1 LRDRQ
6 SQGAEEPLLGERPR
20 LPKKGKKIMAYA
32 VRLDPQEARAIA
44 LTAIPAN
51 DTAKPDFSPLEWSV
65 IRLARVDG
73 VSTLR
78 APGRFRRF
86 VNWLMGRKRTPAL
99 ANERLEALR
108 RMAVLSWHYGFTV
121 PGDDVADFLSA
132 GFTPDQ
138 YELMVSSIRAAVSA
152 PQRIAA

>member
-1 LRDRQ
+1 
-6 SQGAEEPLLGERPR
+6 
-20 LPKKGKKIMAYA
+20 MAYA

-51 DTAKPDFSPLEWSV
+51 DTAKSEFSALEWSV
-65 IRLARVDG
+65 IRMARVDG
-73 VSTLR
+73 LSTLR

-86 VNWLMGRKRTPAL
+86 LNWLLGRNGRPQL

-108 RMAVLSWHYGFTV
+108 RMSVLSWHFGFTV
-121 PGDDVADFLSA
+121 PGDDVADFLSQ
-132 GFTPDQ
+132 GFSPDQ
-138 YELMVSSIRAAVSA
+138 YELMVRSVRAALGT

>member
-1 LRDRQ
+1 
-6 SQGAEEPLLGERPR
+6 
-20 LPKKGKKIMAYA
+20 MAYA

-51 DTAKPDFSPLEWSV
+51 DPETPEFTRLEWSV
-65 IRLARVDG
+65 IRLARADG
-73 VSTLR
+73 LSSLR
-78 APGRFRRF
+78 DPGRLGRF
-86 VNWLMGRKRTPAL
+86 ANWLMGRTGSPKL

-121 PGDDVADFLSA
+121 PGDEVAGFLSQ

-138 YELMVSSIRAAVSA
+138 YELMVRSIRASIGT
-152 PQRIAA
+152 PQRIDA